1 MNRVTKRK
9 GDRVYINTDIIP
21 SACTQPSFCEKKSCV
36 CAGEKDSCPYLVI
49 LYRLAE
55 LEDKIESGELK
66 ELPCKIGE
74 TMYVVSSYYTGS
86 WEIFE
91 CKVDSITMY
100 GTHTIISLISVKG
113 NFTFGENV
121 SSINKNVF
129 FTEEEAKKAWAKMK
143 LTTYTFNF
151 KGGQITVR
159 ALDENQARILAQA
172 EAINRCWDY
181 EIQERR

>member
-1 MNRVTKRK
+1 MSKEMQNRVTQRR
-9 GDRVYINTDIIP
+9 GDRAYIRNDLIPLGCKKPNFCYKKACVY
-21 SACTQPSFCEKKSCV
+21 
-36 CAGEKDSCPYLVI
+36 AGEKDGCPYLKI

-74 TMYVVSSYYTGS
+74 TMYVVSRYYTGS

-100 GTHTIISLISVKG
+100 GTHTFISLISVKG

-129 FTEEEAKKAWAKMK
+129 FAEGEAKKAWAKMK
-143 LTTYTFNF
+143 
-151 KGGQITVR
+151 
-159 ALDENQARILAQA
+159 
-172 EAINRCWDY
+172 
-181 EIQERR
+181 